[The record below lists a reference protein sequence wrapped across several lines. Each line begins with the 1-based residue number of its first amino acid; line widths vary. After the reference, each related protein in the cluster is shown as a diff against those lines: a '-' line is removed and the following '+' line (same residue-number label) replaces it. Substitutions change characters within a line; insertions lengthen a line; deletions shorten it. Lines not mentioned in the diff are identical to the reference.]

1 MDADPPLRTPVTGRR
16 SEIIVRILVANKFWY
31 RRAGLERVMFD
42 EISWLETAGH
52 EVAHFSATHPENDPS
67 PWSAYFVPY
76 LEIGVDARTTTREK
90 ATAAARMFWSFEAAR
105 RFARLLRV
113 FRPDI
118 VHVHGIHRQLS
129 PSILAEARR
138 ARVPVVQ
145 SLHDYHPI
153 CPADDLLLGG
163 TRACE
168 PPRCGPA
175 NVIPCALYHCIQ
187 HSRAKSA
194 LSACELLWRR
204 WIVHYELLV
213 DAFISPSHYLARTVK
228 NGGLRTRPVHILP
241 NAVPTPEASSGE
253 HGGDTFVYAGRLSRE
268 KGLMTLLRAAEL
280 AGVPLTVAGAGPLRD
295 RLADAAPPGVVFLGR
310 IGGDEVNELLAHA
323 RAAVVPSEWAENAP
337 MAVLEP
343 MALGRPV
350 IASRM
355 GGIPEQVRDGKEGI
369 LVERGD
375 AVGLAAAMRVLADD
389 PALADRLGRAA
400 RRRAATHFGPA
411 AHTEGLIRIYDEVL
425 RHSTRAEAV

>member
-1 MDADPPLRTPVTGRR
+1 M
-16 SEIIVRILVANKFWY
+16 RILVANKFWY

-42 EISWLETAGH
+42 EISWLEAAGH

-76 LEIGVDARTTTREK
+76 LEIGIDASTTCVRM

-105 RFARLLRV
+105 RFARLLRD

-163 TRACE
+163 ERACE
-168 PPRCGPA
+168 PPRCGPV
-175 NVIPCALYHCIQ
+175 NVAPCALYHCVQ

-204 WIVHYELLV
+204 WIVRYELLV
-213 DAFISPSHYLARTVK
+213 DAFISPSHYLARTVT

-241 NAVPTPEASSGE
+241 NAVPTPEASE
-253 HGGDTFVYAGRLSRE
+253 WRARRRHVRLCRPSLAR
-268 KGLMTLLRAAEL
+268 KGFDDAAE
-280 AGVPLTVAGAGPLRD
+280 
-295 RLADAAPPGVVFLGR
+295 GR
-310 IGGDEVNELLAHA
+310 G
-323 RAAVVPSEWAENAP
+323 
-337 MAVLEP
+337 
-343 MALGRPV
+343 
-350 IASRM
+350 
-355 GGIPEQVRDGKEGI
+355 
-369 LVERGD
+369 
-375 AVGLAAAMRVLADD
+375 
-389 PALADRLGRAA
+389 A
-400 RRRAATHFGPA
+400 RRRATHGGRRRTFARPSRQRGAAGRRVPGPHRGRRGRMSCWLTPGRPSSRLNGRRTHRWPCWSRWRLA
-411 AHTEGLIRIYDEVL
+411 AR
-425 RHSTRAEAV
+425 